1 MSQPL
6 LVADKVSAGYGQ
18 IDVLHDVSFEVAEGS
33 IVTLLGAN
41 GAGKTTT
48 LNMISGLIGVRAGE
62 LSLAGESLA
71 GQKPNHIVARGV
83 SHVPEGRRIFPELTV
98 VENLRIGAYS
108 LADKSK
114 VNGLIDEMFSIF
126 PRLAERRRNKGGQ
139 LSGGEQQM
147 LAFARALMSD
157 PKLILLDEPS
167 LGLAP
172 QMIAEISR
180 QIRHF
185 RERGL
190 TVLLV
195 EQNANMALS
204 VADYGY
210 VLELGHVVAEGSG
223 EALRADGSIQ
233 RHYLGVG
240 TADTGKAQ

>member
-1 MSQPL
+1 MSSPL
-6 LVADKVSAGYGQ
+6 LVAEAVSAGYGQ
-18 IDVLHDVSFEVAEGS
+18 IDVLHEVSFEVPEGA

-48 LNMISGLIGVRAGE
+48 LNMISGLIGVRSGE
-62 LSLAGESLA
+62 LTFA
-71 GQKPNHIVARGV
+71 GQSVGGRKPNDIVRRGI
-83 SHVPEGRRIFPELTV
+83 SHVPEGRRIFPELSV

-108 LADKSK
+108 LSDRSRMGA
-114 VNGLIDEMFSIF
+114 LIEEMFRVF
-126 PRLAERRRNKGGQ
+126 PRLEERKANKGGQ

-147 LAFARALMSD
+147 LAFARALMSE
-157 PKLILLDEPS
+157 PKLLLLDEPS

-180 QIRHF
+180 QVVAF

-210 VLELGHVVAEGSG
+210 VLELGHIVAQGSG
-223 EALRADGSIQ
+223 QTLLADGSIQ
-233 RHYLGVG
+233 RSYLGV
-240 TADTGKAQ
+240 TSDV

>member
-1 MSQPL
+1 VSVPL
-6 LVADKVSAGYGQ
+6 LVVDKVTAGYGQ
-18 IDVLHDVSFEVAEGS
+18 IDVLTDVSFEVPEGK

-48 LNMISGLIGVRAGE
+48 LNMISGLIGMRSGD
-62 LSLAGESLA
+62 LSFGGESLA
-71 GQKPNHIVARGV
+71 GQKPNEIVGRGI
-83 SHVPEGRRIFPELTV
+83 SHVPEGRRIFPELSV

-108 LADKSK
+108 LKDKSS
-114 VNGLIDEMFSIF
+114 VNERIDEMFSVF
-126 PRLAERRRNKGGQ
+126 PRLEERRGNKGGQ

-157 PKLILLDEPS
+157 PKLLLLDEPS

-180 QIRHF
+180 QIEQF
-185 RERGL
+185 RARGL

-210 VLELGHVVAEGSG
+210 VLELGHVVAQGSG
-223 EALRADGSIQ
+223 ETLLADGSIQ
-233 RHYLGVG
+233 KSYLGV
-240 TADTGKAQ
+240 TSDV

>member
-1 MSQPL
+1 VSDPL
-6 LVADKVSAGYGQ
+6 LVADDVTTGYGQ
-18 IDVLHDVSFEVAEGS
+18 IDVLHGVSFQVPEGS

-48 LNMISGLIGVRAGE
+48 LNLISGLIDVRSGSLTFGGEPIAGRR
-62 LSLAGESLA
+62 
-71 GQKPNHIVARGV
+71 PNEIVGLGI

-98 VENLRIGAYS
+98 IENLRIGAYS
-108 LADKSK
+108 LSDRSK
-114 VNGLIDEMFSIF
+114 VSSLIEEMLHVF
-126 PRLAERRRNKGGQ
+126 PRLEERKGNKGAQ

-147 LAFARALMSD
+147 LAFARALMSE
-157 PKLILLDEPS
+157 PRLLLLDEPS

-172 QMIAEISR
+172 QLIAEISR
-180 QIRHF
+180 QVRQF

-223 EALRADGSIQ
+223 ETLLADGSIQ
-233 RHYLGVG
+233 RSYLGVSS
-240 TADTGKAQ
+240 DV